1 MQNKL
6 KQGEALF
13 AEGKIEE
20 AEKSFL
26 EIIEKDPENKEALNN
41 LGVVAFHNQDTQ
53 KAIDYL
59 AKSLEI
65 DPFYKDA
72 IFNYSDV
79 LRTLNILHELT
90 PFLEIFIKK
99 YPNDKEVGSLFEEAT
114 NSIATL
120 RKFQDKRPSFQI
132 SSNLQKQEVRIR
144 VVSPSDFDTDSSR
157 RILWGDHWVKYELER
172 EFKNLGLSVVEN
184 DPDVILYLF
193 GIPVSSLPQ
202 KTYNMV
208 WLYSHPDMVTPQ
220 NLRDFDKI
228 FCLSSSY
235 INKLRAMGY
244 DDVELMIGATSKRPI
259 KTEKKYDIVFVG
271 NPRGPKGRQIIT
283 DIGEVPYNFK
293 VWGNGWE
300 QILPPKYIGGRY
312 FDNQKLGELYAS
324 SLISINDHHPDM
336 AREGFVA
343 VKIFDI
349 LASGGFA
356 ISDKNTGIPEIF
368 GNAVP
373 QYESPQHL
381 RELLDFYIA
390 HPAERLNLMDKGRKI
405 ALSHTYR
412 ERTEQFVKNLKP
424 ALEAKRR
431 TKVYMSARRG
441 GEVAGRRGNEQIK
454 VLYVDTISVPHAACN
469 VSGMMKAYAKVS
481 NLKPFDYRGLAAKFG
496 QDRMNQ
502 MLMEEALRFCPDIIH
517 LGKSELIYGSTIRA
531 IKKQIDTYVIHF
543 YGDFRWDP
551 QPWVI
556 DIGKYAD
563 CTLFSYTDNR
573 ILDKYSAAG
582 VKNIGGFW
590 DAGTDPEVF
599 YPRNIEKTKDVV
611 FMGNNLNIPHD
622 GYEKR
627 RQLIEETL
635 KRGLDLHVYG
645 KNWEYLSEAGYKT
658 LHIHPFVTEDKFAEV
673 CSSAEIT
680 LGINGVNDIRMYASW
695 RRTVNTMA
703 SGGFHLTHYV
713 PGMET
718 VFQNKK
724 HLVWFNSVS
733 EAMDLIEHYLTHGEE
748 RKAIAEAGR
757 KEVLARHTWDA
768 RIAEMIDRYKMHK
781 AYQDLKEFKNV
792 TDAEIERKGSNES
805 IIRTWTSVWNAK
817 EKKITEQIKSAY
829 NETDIWCY
837 RNVYHNYHTQ
847 TKRFEF
853 TASMIRKYCNQF
865 KHRAVKLLD
874 YGCGTGCLEKHLLDI
889 SNLHITL
896 ADIPSQTFEFAKW
909 RFRNERQF
917 SFIEIDNQDCLREV
931 YDIMICYDVLEHI
944 PEPMPVIQHLTEH
957 LERGGLL
964 FLFFCTSLPKGRP
977 SGHLR
982 ESIEQYPQV
991 MSYVHENYEVLEGN
1005 LYRKKMNSLKN
1016 DVEVSR
1022 IHGVKEVNVGEGG
1035 AIGMSTDYPKAITV
1049 RGRSIKEPLREQ
1061 SVEQSL
1067 TRHFE
1072 DILHQIA
1079 IGNYSRAV
1087 EQIVRHFIRNQQNL
1101 NWLQSRPVFDH
1112 SGDVVRTFALAFYKV
1127 GNLEAA
1133 VSLLDRAS
1141 ELYER
1146 SEDAVNLYKS
1156 ACLLPKGEYDKIMEL
1171 LSQIPRESSTFPEV
1185 CKLLAETTRRKDEAQ
1200 NRAFLE
1206 SLAKKEEYDE
1216 SKFYILGMKPAGH
1229 DAHVSIVDQNGNVVF
1244 DAEEERFVRVKH
1256 TPNIPLN
1263 SLIDGMLHQGIHPD
1277 QIRYIAFF
1285 FSSPEYTKAAHIWE
1299 KYYRENGFSMDTL
1312 QMVRNAHGSAQL
1324 YRNQEKYFKSIF
1336 RKAEVIHVKHH
1347 MAHCAGAFYSS
1358 PFPSAA
1364 ILSIDGRGEFET
1376 VMLARG
1382 NKDHI
1387 EELEAIYC
1395 PHSLGTLYQ
1404 TITYW
1409 FGLGARQEGKT
1420 MGLSSYGAPN
1430 VYYQTFRDHIIDY
1443 DSETGHFEINR
1454 EIINPD
1460 GIFLYDHTKFNDIFD
1475 IHEEMDTRN
1484 PQPAFAHVAAA
1495 LQRITEEVIL
1505 CLAKR
1510 LRAISGEEYLCMT
1523 GGVALNSV
1531 TNGKVLKANTF
1542 KDVSM
1547 HPAAHDGGTGLGAA
1561 LYVYYNHVPNHK
1573 AREKSWWV
1581 MQHPYLGSE
1590 FPEEDI
1596 RSAIKA
1602 TGFPLRKHEDAPRFA
1617 AEKLA
1622 EGKIVGWYQERME
1635 VGPRALGNR
1644 SILGDPRVPTMK
1656 DEINKRV
1663 KFREYWRPFAPSV
1676 LKEDCGIYF
1685 DSEHESPYMLFVYN
1699 TKKEM
1704 IDRIPAVCH
1713 VDGTAR
1719 VHTVDRD
1726 SNARYYSLIEEFKK
1740 LTGIGLV
1747 LNTSLNVRGEP
1758 IVCTPKEAIDC
1769 FLVGGMDYMILG
1781 DYILDKDTLPGSV
1794 LVGESSNG
1802 SKLLNIPT
1810 RTGRI
1815 NGFINIDVPTSNTF
1829 DDVKCDPSHLNQFQD
1844 NSIDLIH
1851 SHYYLQTLTKDRI
1864 SKVLTEWKR
1873 VLKNEG
1879 SLIVEVPKA
1888 DHSFT
1893 AEEELEME
1901 ARRALQNRAVWRH
1914 VDSTRT
1920 PLTFRTLKNILE
1932 EIGFVNVQCMKVS
1945 AFHPEKIGCL
1955 SVQAEK

>member
-1 MQNKL
+1 
-6 KQGEALF
+6 
-13 AEGKIEE
+13 
-20 AEKSFL
+20 
-26 EIIEKDPENKEALNN
+26 
-41 LGVVAFHNQDTQ
+41 
-53 KAIDYL
+53 
-59 AKSLEI
+59 
-65 DPFYKDA
+65 
-72 IFNYSDV
+72 
-79 LRTLNILHELT
+79 
-90 PFLEIFIKK
+90 
-99 YPNDKEVGSLFEEAT
+99 
-114 NSIATL
+114 
-120 RKFQDKRPSFQI
+120 
-132 SSNLQKQEVRIR
+132 
-144 VVSPSDFDTDSSR
+144 
-157 RILWGDHWVKYELER
+157 
-172 EFKNLGLSVVEN
+172 
-184 DPDVILYLF
+184 
-193 GIPVSSLPQ
+193 
-202 KTYNMV
+202 
-208 WLYSHPDMVTPQ
+208 
-220 NLRDFDKI
+220 
-228 FCLSSSY
+228 
-235 INKLRAMGY
+235 
-244 DDVELMIGATSKRPI
+244 
-259 KTEKKYDIVFVG
+259 
-271 NPRGPKGRQIIT
+271 
-283 DIGEVPYNFK
+283 
-293 VWGNGWE
+293 
-300 QILPPKYIGGRY
+300 
-312 FDNQKLGELYAS
+312 
-324 SLISINDHHPDM
+324 
-336 AREGFVA
+336 
-343 VKIFDI
+343 
-349 LASGGFA
+349 
-356 ISDKNTGIPEIF
+356 
-368 GNAVP
+368 
-373 QYESPQHL
+373 
-381 RELLDFYIA
+381 
-390 HPAERLNLMDKGRKI
+390 
-405 ALSHTYR
+405 
-412 ERTEQFVKNLKP
+412 
-424 ALEAKRR
+424 
-431 TKVYMSARRG
+431 
-441 GEVAGRRGNEQIK
+441 
-454 VLYVDTISVPHAACN
+454 
-469 VSGMMKAYAKVS
+469 
-481 NLKPFDYRGLAAKFG
+481 
-496 QDRMNQ
+496 
-502 MLMEEALRFCPDIIH
+502 
-517 LGKSELIYGSTIRA
+517 
-531 IKKQIDTYVIHF
+531 
-543 YGDFRWDP
+543 
-551 QPWVI
+551 
-556 DIGKYAD
+556 
-563 CTLFSYTDNR
+563 
-573 ILDKYSAAG
+573 
-582 VKNIGGFW
+582 
-590 DAGTDPEVF
+590 
-599 YPRNIEKTKDVV
+599 
-611 FMGNNLNIPHD
+611 
-622 GYEKR
+622 
-627 RQLIEETL
+627 
-635 KRGLDLHVYG
+635 
-645 KNWEYLSEAGYKT
+645 
-658 LHIHPFVTEDKFAEV
+658 
-673 CSSAEIT
+673 
-680 LGINGVNDIRMYASW
+680 
-695 RRTVNTMA
+695 
-703 SGGFHLTHYV
+703 
-713 PGMET
+713 
-718 VFQNKK
+718 
-724 HLVWFNSVS
+724 
-733 EAMDLIEHYLTHGEE
+733 
-748 RKAIAEAGR
+748 
-757 KEVLARHTWDA
+757 
-768 RIAEMIDRYKMHK
+768 
-781 AYQDLKEFKNV
+781 
-792 TDAEIERKGSNES
+792 
-805 IIRTWTSVWNAK
+805 
-817 EKKITEQIKSAY
+817 
-829 NETDIWCY
+829 
-837 RNVYHNYHTQ
+837 
-847 TKRFEF
+847 
-853 TASMIRKYCNQF
+853 
-865 KHRAVKLLD
+865 
-874 YGCGTGCLEKHLLDI
+874 
-889 SNLHITL
+889 
-896 ADIPSQTFEFAKW
+896 
-909 RFRNERQF
+909 
-917 SFIEIDNQDCLREV
+917 
-931 YDIMICYDVLEHI
+931 
-944 PEPMPVIQHLTEH
+944 
-957 LERGGLL
+957 
-964 FLFFCTSLPKGRP
+964 
-977 SGHLR
+977 
-982 ESIEQYPQV
+982 
-991 MSYVHENYEVLEGN
+991 
-1005 LYRKKMNSLKN
+1005 
-1016 DVEVSR
+1016 
-1022 IHGVKEVNVGEGG
+1022 
-1035 AIGMSTDYPKAITV
+1035 
-1049 RGRSIKEPLREQ
+1049 
-1061 SVEQSL
+1061 
-1067 TRHFE
+1067 
-1072 DILHQIA
+1072 
-1079 IGNYSRAV
+1079 
-1087 EQIVRHFIRNQQNL
+1087 
-1101 NWLQSRPVFDH
+1101 
-1112 SGDVVRTFALAFYKV
+1112 
-1127 GNLEAA
+1127 
-1133 VSLLDRAS
+1133 
-1141 ELYER
+1141 
-1146 SEDAVNLYKS
+1146 
-1156 ACLLPKGEYDKIMEL
+1156 
-1171 LSQIPRESSTFPEV
+1171 V

-1277 QIRYIAFF
+1277 QIRYIAFS